1 MCVSLDP
8 QAPFFVN
15 YLGKAFGAM
24 KRNKGS
30 ILEEYGKVTGVE
42 APTTTGIRRTV
53 ESHVQS
59 DHNMRTR
66 SKAITQHSAAVGDKH
81 YHKVAPEIR
90 AAALHRINQVERI
103 EIKSQEPLSKEV
115 AAKRAR
121 LNAGDFET
129 AAANA
134 REVLRKSKRNENIKV
149 GARCKVAPSHR
160 SYLQSVFGAGGELS
174 GVFDITKPVP
184 GWSFS
189 DLTKFVMI
197 FLII

>member
-1 MCVSLDP
+1 MCYLDP
-8 QAPFFVN
+8 QAPFFQKYAGN
-15 YLGKAFGAM
+15 PFAIM
-24 KRNKGS
+24 KRTKGS
-30 ILEEYGKVTGVE
+30 ILEEYGKVTGVD

-53 ESHVQS
+53 DSHVQS

-90 AAALHRINQVERI
+90 AAALHRINQVEGI
-103 EIKSQEPLSKEV
+103 EIQSQSPLSKEV

-149 GARCKVAPSHR
+149 GARCKVAPSDR

-174 GVFDITKPVP
+174 GVFDITKPFP
-184 GWSFS
+184 G
-189 DLTKFVMI
+189 
-197 FLII
+197 